1 MRWFVVSLIS
11 VLMLGL
17 HGGPA
22 AAEKFRIT
30 TAETD
35 QIRMLVPLI
44 KEVYRRIGHEA
55 EVTFLPSLR
64 SLASSNSGKFDAE
77 LARTTTA
84 VVEYPN
90 LVQVPEPSFVVSAS
104 VIVQKG
110 SDISEATWKTVGKH
124 SIVYPRGYV
133 LLDARTRG
141 MNATVVG
148 KPDNIARMV
157 MKDRVEIGILLTYD
171 AEKFASEMSSLRV
184 IEPPIETVALY
195 HYVHFK
201 HRSLVP
207 LLKEVLIKMHK
218 TGEVREILQRA
229 Q

>member
-1 MRWFVVSLIS
+1 MHWFVVSLIS
-11 VLMLGL
+11 ALMLGL

-90 LVQVPEPSFVVSAS
+90 LVQVPEPLFVVSAS
-104 VIVQKG
+104 VIVQ
-110 SDISEATWKTVGKH
+110 
-124 SIVYPRGYV
+124 
-133 LLDARTRG
+133 DARTRG